1 MPLNRSL
8 VEEEAPGTNIATG
21 ASKTDKDVTA
31 DVDVDNGDCID
42 DEDENSENDGG
53 KEDDEDGEDG
63 DCFAKFDD
71 KSVKLEDSCREPH
84 TACIYLR
91 VGPCPNRRQGQGR
104 RRQRALLVS
113 RVWTQQPEGFGRRV
127 VQRLDSCEQNLPIF
141 ATLLSHG
148 SRLGSVISTTTTTT
162 TTKDR

>member
-71 KSVKLEDSCREPH
+71 KSVKLEG
-84 TACIYLR
+84 I
-91 VGPCPNRRQGQGR
+91 
-104 RRQRALLVS
+104 
-113 RVWTQQPEGFGRRV
+113 RVWTGESKTDKDEGGKAASIDGDV
-127 VQRLDSCEQNLPIF
+127 
-141 ATLLSHG
+141 
-148 SRLGSVISTTTTTT
+148 
-162 TTKDR
+162 